1 VTRFAPPWRR
11 AARGQ
16 RAGMARFVRPRGSQ
30 AKGPGR
36 KAVPADDAREQDRP
50 ADPIG
55 PFDPDGPLM
64 PLASWPRRRLK
75 RPDVR
80 PVIDVLSM
88 FLVRRG
94 AAMLPRFLLPPIL
107 QVRPHRP
114 ALLSPILSVSCAHQ
128 PGVSAATHDRHP
140 TGLCGDTL
148 TNPRAGS
155 RQLSQAARQNP
166 MQRERHPAASPAPPA
181 LPGPRDRASACVIHR
196 RPTRQPEPRAKTRC
210 NVRGHAT

>member
-1 VTRFAPPWRR
+1 G
-11 AARGQ
+11 AARHERSVPAWPALCG
-16 RAGMARFVRPRGSQ
+16 REAVRP
-30 AKGPGR
+30 KGPGR
-36 KAVPADDAREQDRP
+36 KAVPADDAREQDWP

-166 MQRERHPAASPAPPA
+166 MQRERHPADSPAPPA
-181 LPGPRDRASACVIHR
+181 LP
-196 RPTRQPEPRAKTRC
+196 
-210 NVRGHAT
+210 